1 MRCGGTSICDAVFL
15 LVPGSSNVAR
25 IFQRS
30 QGAVHH
36 LKRSAKRL
44 MRAVQCGSVRGLEWA
59 LRERQPCRCL
69 AASPAKNQTTAS
81 MQLRRRSGEKSDGE
95 KTSRMLVPLLVIA

>member
-1 MRCGGTSICDAVFL
+1 MQCGSVRGL
-15 LVPGSSNVAR
+15 EL
-25 IFQRS
+25 
-30 QGAVHH
+30 
-36 LKRSAKRL
+36 
-44 MRAVQCGSVRGLEWA
+44 QCGSVRGLEWA

-95 KTSRMLVPLLVIA
+95 KTSRMLVPLLVIAGLLLLQT